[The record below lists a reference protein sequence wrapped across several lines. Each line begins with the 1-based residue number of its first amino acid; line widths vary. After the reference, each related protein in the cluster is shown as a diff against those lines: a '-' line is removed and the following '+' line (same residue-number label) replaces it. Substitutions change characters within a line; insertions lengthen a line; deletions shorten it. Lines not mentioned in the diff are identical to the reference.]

1 MILDQPLGR
10 IIIITGL
17 SGSGKSTALS
27 ALEDNGFFCID
38 NLPVQLLPKFLAL
51 RNESSPEIIKI
62 GLVMDLREK
71 AFINQFQNVFDRIH
85 SMNYDLHIV
94 FLEASDESL
103 VKRYSETRRRHPLPE
118 GGSLPEKISQE
129 RQLMLPVRDAA
140 DQVVDTTNF
149 NIHQLRDFFV
159 QRFAQAEAGHRM
171 SIELISFGF
180 KHGLPPE
187 ADILMDVRFLPNPFY
202 LDKLRDLDGRD
213 DRIVEYVMASEES
226 VQFIDEF
233 SKLLSFL
240 IPLYR
245 REGKPYL
252 TIALGCTGGQ
262 HRSVTVV
269 NELSKRLKN
278 NSNKIYVRHRD
289 ITSKREIP

>member
-1 MILDQPLGR
+1 
-10 IIIITGL
+10 
-17 SGSGKSTALS
+17 
-27 ALEDNGFFCID
+27 
-38 NLPVQLLPKFLAL
+38 
-51 RNESSPEIIKI
+51 
-62 GLVMDLREK
+62 MDLREK
-71 AFINQFQNVFDRIH
+71 EFISQFQNVFDHIH

-103 VKRYSETRRRHPLPE
+103 VKRYSETRRRHPLAD

-159 QRFAQAEAGHRM
+159 QRFAQPETGHRM

-213 DRIVEYVMASEES
+213 ERIVEYVMASEES

-233 SKLLSFL
+233 SKLLGFL